1 MAQIVDLDALI
12 DQYEAN
18 LLAQAGAK
26 QAAQQSAAELD
37 LQKLTEFGYKKP
49 EIMDYRRRPGSEL
62 LPVIEEGR
70 SRDRAIRAGILAD
83 DPYFIEK
90 YLPTAP
96 AKVKAEF
103 TGVDFT
109 GGAEGDSIRQI
120 SLLPA
125 DVAANPDYVQRVI
138 QTNYAELY
146 DIPRTYDYNVRV
158 EPNTGDMIFNDPRNK
173 NQPTI
178 VNPPGIDKGDLLAF
192 AEPLVA
198 EVGAGIAGGLAGGVL
213 TGGNPVGIGGGALT
227 AETLA
232 AYLWRLQNLNY
243 LDEKGFLPPNYDINT
258 RALKDAGMTALFSL
272 GGVGVFKLV
281 KMAFGATNPGRT
293 FPINEK
299 EFLESYNKVFS
310 GQTGE
315 ITEDVTAMT
324 TPQVLMAGR
333 EQGVAVVRSQPEGAE
348 QALRSEAEKPGQFG
362 EDLRVKYAAQEAEG
376 IAGVQAPFEAQQI
389 TRDLV
394 GEETGA
400 AARSVRGQEF
410 RDVAEQAL
418 ETSPRMQEVEQQIVD
433 LNLRSDQLF
442 QDLTEGSLDPAT
454 AGAGIRSAFQQA
466 KDGAAE
472 LVDDAYDQAAT
483 AAGFKGNVKPY
494 NYSRL
499 GKSVKRMANI
509 VRQQAFPDARDAA
522 RLQNVLTSIKSGVN
536 KPHSVF
542 VRDLS
547 ELRSIIRQQREL
559 GKNVDDLVTIRDDL
573 LKVRKDALRE
583 KGGPQALAK
592 FEAAE
597 SAYRQLQEDFNNKTI
612 KNMLK
617 LQSISA
623 DKYAQGDKQA
633 YEGFTNF
640 LRSNITRREDGT
652 LDSPEFIN
660 QVLLDP
666 ENITGLESLKAGL
679 REEFLNK
686 VAIQKDGVLQ
696 PRSPVAYQNFMN
708 RNGNILQKFFTED
721 EMANFSSA
729 ESFINNFR
737 KEQLALARTRDQIAG
752 STNLRPIADNLNK
765 PELIF
770 SQTWKPGEITA
781 TRELYDAVTT
791 HGSQELID
799 SYKAN
804 IFKDFIQKTEIA
816 GVGGKK
822 SFSGDR
828 IENYLDS
835 HGDAL
840 RVWFGNDFVKQ
851 LGDIG
856 QKIKPFDNVGI
867 AKLSE
872 EDAFIL
878 NSLNSLARAYV
889 GLFTTPGRV
898 LTAVKTIYGGKAQRR
913 QLDLLANPDKLYK
926 TIMSNRFQ
934 KNPVVR
940 GAVRELG
947 RVFYR
952 EEFDQPETE
961 AEVTAEESMIFG
973 PGFQTNFNRGGHVVK
988 NLSPLKYDFGRR

>member
-12 DQYEAN
+12 DQYEAG

-26 QAAQQSAAELD
+26 QASQQSAADID
-37 LQKLTEFGYKKP
+37 LQKLTEFGYQKP
-49 EIMDYRRRPGSEL
+49 DLGFNPSQFSGVSEL
-62 LPVIEEGR
+62 IADDL
-70 SRDRAIRAGILAD
+70 SRREAIRSGILAD
-83 DPYFIEK
+83 DPYFIER

-96 AKVKAEF
+96 DRVKAEY

-120 SLLPA
+120 SFLPS

-158 EPNTGDMIFNDPRNK
+158 EPNTGDMIFNDPLNK
-173 NQPTI
+173 NQPTVI
-178 VNPPGIDKGDLLAF
+178 NPPGIDKGDLLAF

-198 EVGAGIAGGLAGGVL
+198 EIGSGIAGGLAGGVM
-213 TGGNPVGIGGGALT
+213 TAGSPVGIGAGAVT
-227 AETLA
+227 AETIA
-232 AYLWRLQNLNY
+232 SYVWRLQNLNY
-243 LDEKGFLPPNYDINT
+243 LDEKGYLPEDYDINS

-272 GGVGVFKLV
+272 GGVGLFKLA
-281 KMAFGATNPGRT
+281 KLAFGATNPGKT
-293 FPINEK
+293 FPLNEQ
-299 EFLESYNKVFS
+299 EFIESFNKVS
-310 GQTGE
+310 QDAST
-315 ITEDVTAMT
+315 MT
-324 TPQVLMAGR
+324 SPQVVMAGR
-333 EQGVAVVRSQPEGAE
+333 EQGVDVVRSQPEGAE
-348 QALRSEAEKPGQFG
+348 QALRTEAEKPGPLG
-362 EDLRVKYAAQEAEG
+362 EALRERYAAQEAEG

-400 AARSVRGQEF
+400 AARSIRGQEL
-410 RDVAEQAL
+410 RSVAEQAL

-466 KDGAAE
+466 KDSAAE

-559 GKNVDDLVTIRDDL
+559 GKNVDDLITIRDDL

-660 QVLLDP
+660 KVLLDP

-686 VAIQKDGVLQ
+686 VTIQKDGVLQ

-737 KEQLALARTRDQIAG
+737 KEQLALAKTRDQIAG

-856 QKIKPFDNVGI
+856 QRIKPFDNVGI

-913 QLDLLANPDKLYK
+913 QLDLLANPDKLYE

-961 AEVTAEESMIFG
+961 AEVTAEESMILG